1 MVMFHFLIELSMNLQ
16 MFPFKLDPTLVPIAA
31 FNEHTQSHFDEKIST
46 LRKYSAQTSRGKN
59 VDLTLF
65 NIFAFD
71 LTDIHVTKLSHQFE
85 RRAKVQNLYTK
96 CTHSF

>member
-1 MVMFHFLIELSMNLQ
+1 MNIHKVISMKKFRHYENILRRLQ
-16 MFPFKLDPTLVPIAA
+16 
-31 FNEHTQSHFDEKIST
+31 EE
-46 LRKYSAQTSRGKN
+46 KN

-96 CTHSF
+96 RTHSFPDRVVFVCERQKVCRMSHV